1 MPGPAVSLLLFAR
14 LTDAQWEDAESRPGT
29 FRRPVEPDVFA
40 EYDFGGCE
48 RRPGQEAVVSAH
60 CQGRHHHRLLGHP
73 ARRLGALIGGNGPL
87 GHRYSVHGGG
97 PEPDA
102 APLAATRALV
112 RGVDGVV
119 HEIPY
124 AARGHQVEYTHVCD
138 AAFVESWLRH
148 PEFRTVG

>member
-1 MPGPAVSLLLFAR
+1 MRTAAGTGDRRVGVLPGR
-14 LTDAQWEDAESRPGT
+14 D
-29 FRRPVEPDVFA
+29 
-40 EYDFGGCE
+40 
-48 RRPGQEAVVSAH
+48 
-60 CQGRHHHRLLGHP
+60 HHRLPGHPTASP

-102 APLAATRALV
+102 AALAATRALV
-112 RGVDGVV
+112 RGVGGVV

-138 AAFVESWLRH
+138 AAFKESWLRH
-148 PEFRTVG
+148 PEFSTVR